1 MKNLLDLSPSVTE
14 GLSNQKIIYTAK
26 KHWISFVIPISMMII
41 GIVGVLPVFF
51 GIGILRIIGF
61 GLLYILFKGLT
72 ILLKNISTKVYVTE
86 DHITISQGFLTNT
99 INDISLKKLEGI
111 YLGQG
116 IFGRVLNYGTL
127 FVSTGEVAQQY
138 TIKNPKELRKYIINQ
153 NK

>member
-1 MKNLLDLSPSVTE
+1 MKNLLDINPELKVVNKKE
-14 GLSNQKIIYTAK
+14 ILYVAK

-116 IFGRVLNYGTL
+116 IFGRMLNYGTL

-138 TIKNPKELRKYIINQ
+138 TIKNPIELRKYIINQ